1 MILLLGV
8 LLGWAAGR
16 ILGGATARLA
26 DPGFR
31 WLWLPIA
38 SAVIQMCTTPLSR
51 LIPLPAESWYGFVV
65 ILTYGAN
72 AAFALANLRPLA
84 GSLPILMGTL
94 GNFAVIAANG
104 WRMPV
109 APSALQLP
117 QLVAPAERLGYY
129 MADSSTRLLWLGD
142 VLPLPLPLVGGYM
155 SLGDILLFLGVAV
168 LIAGRIKTM
177 NESIYYNVDGLHTA
191 IAKERQ
197 IQFRYFRW
205 GPDKTMILRHNGEL
219 YTVSP
224 WHLCW
229 DDENYYLVAYDS
241 ASGRI
246 KHYRVDK
253 MKNITITDLPR
264 DGAETMEHL
273 DLTIYTRRLF
283 GMFGGEPIRVTLE
296 GDDDMI
302 NVLIDRFGDEI
313 PLSRKDGDRVET
325 RVDVAVSPQFLG
337 WVASFGGKL
346 TVTSPPSVKEQ
357 MRTLARKL
365 SEQYEGSVRFIGQ
378 GSCYNES
385 TS

>member
-1 MILLLGV
+1 MAKGTNQKRKLLY
-8 LLGWAAGR
+8 
-16 ILGGATARLA
+16 LA
-26 DPGFR
+26 QIFSEETDEDHG
-31 WLWLPIA
+31 LTLAEIA
-38 SAVIQMCTTPLSR
+38 QRLSR
-51 LIPLPAESWYGFVV
+51 LDINAERKTLYQDFEE
-65 ILTYGAN
+65 
-72 AAFALANLRPLA
+72 LRRFGMDICTNQEGKSFRYFL
-84 GSLPILMGTL
+84 GSRT
-94 GNFAVIAANG
+94 F
-104 WRMPV
+104 
-109 APSALQLP
+109 QLP
-117 QLVAPAERLGYY
+117 ELKLLVDAVQSSRFITEQKSRELIKKLETLTSRSNANQLQRQ
-129 MADSSTRLLWLGD
+129 
-142 VLPLPLPLVGGYM
+142 
-155 SLGDILLFLGVAV
+155 V

-241 ASGRI
+241 ASGCI

-273 DLTIYTRRLF
+273 DLTVYTRRLF

-313 PLSRKDGDRVET
+313 PLSRTDGDRVET

-365 SEQYEGSVRFIGQ
+365 SEQYE
-378 GSCYNES
+378 
-385 TS
+385 

>member
-1 MILLLGV
+1 MAKGTNQKLKLLY
-8 LLGWAAGR
+8 
-16 ILGGATARLA
+16 LA
-26 DPGFR
+26 QIFSEETDEDHG
-31 WLWLPIA
+31 LTLAEIA
-38 SAVIQMCTTPLSR
+38 QRLSR
-51 LIPLPAESWYGFVV
+51 LDINAERKTLYQDFEE
-65 ILTYGAN
+65 
-72 AAFALANLRPLA
+72 LRRFGMDICTNQEGKSFRYFL
-84 GSLPILMGTL
+84 GSRT
-94 GNFAVIAANG
+94 F
-104 WRMPV
+104 
-109 APSALQLP
+109 QLP
-117 QLVAPAERLGYY
+117 ELKLLVDAVQSSRFITEQKSRELIKKLETLTSRSNANQLQRQ
-129 MADSSTRLLWLGD
+129 
-142 VLPLPLPLVGGYM
+142 
-155 SLGDILLFLGVAV
+155 V

-191 IAKERQ
+191 IAKGRQ

-365 SEQYEGSVRFIGQ
+365 SEQYE
-378 GSCYNES
+378 
-385 TS
+385 

>member
-1 MILLLGV
+1 MAKGTNQKRKLLY
-8 LLGWAAGR
+8 
-16 ILGGATARLA
+16 LA
-26 DPGFR
+26 QIFSEETDEDHG
-31 WLWLPIA
+31 LTLAEIA
-38 SAVIQMCTTPLSR
+38 QRLSR
-51 LIPLPAESWYGFVV
+51 LDINAERKTLYQDFEE
-65 ILTYGAN
+65 
-72 AAFALANLRPLA
+72 LRRFGMDICTNQEGKSFRYFL
-84 GSLPILMGTL
+84 GSRT
-94 GNFAVIAANG
+94 F
-104 WRMPV
+104 
-109 APSALQLP
+109 QLP
-117 QLVAPAERLGYY
+117 ELKLLVDAVQSSRFITEQKSRELIKKLETLTSRSNANQLQRQ
-129 MADSSTRLLWLGD
+129 
-142 VLPLPLPLVGGYM
+142 
-155 SLGDILLFLGVAV
+155 V

-273 DLTIYTRRLF
+273 DLTVYTRRLF

-313 PLSRKDGDRVET
+313 PLSRKDGGRVET

-357 MRTLARKL
+357 MRSLARKL
-365 SEQYEGSVRFIGQ
+365 SEQYE
-378 GSCYNES
+378 
-385 TS
+385 

>member
-1 MILLLGV
+1 MAKGTNQKLKLLY
-8 LLGWAAGR
+8 
-16 ILGGATARLA
+16 LA
-26 DPGFR
+26 QIFSEETDEDHG
-31 WLWLPIA
+31 LTLAEIA
-38 SAVIQMCTTPLSR
+38 QRLSR
-51 LIPLPAESWYGFVV
+51 LDINAERKTLYQDFEE
-65 ILTYGAN
+65 
-72 AAFALANLRPLA
+72 LRRFGMDICTNQEGKSFRYFL
-84 GSLPILMGTL
+84 GSRT
-94 GNFAVIAANG
+94 F
-104 WRMPV
+104 
-109 APSALQLP
+109 QLP
-117 QLVAPAERLGYY
+117 ELKLLVDAVQSSRFITEQKSRELIKKLETLTSRSNANQLQRQ
-129 MADSSTRLLWLGD
+129 
-142 VLPLPLPLVGGYM
+142 
-155 SLGDILLFLGVAV
+155 V

-283 GMFGGEPIRVTLE
+283 GMFGGADPGHAGGRRRHDKRPHRPLRRRDPPKPKGRRPGRDPGGRGSQPPILRLGGQLRRKAHRYLSSFRKRADAHPCPEAVGAIRVIRPFYRT
-296 GDDDMI
+296 G
-302 NVLIDRFGDEI
+302 
-313 PLSRKDGDRVET
+313 
-325 RVDVAVSPQFLG
+325 FL
-337 WVASFGGKL
+337 L
-346 TVTSPPSVKEQ
+346 Q
-357 MRTLARKL
+357 
-365 SEQYEGSVRFIGQ
+365 
-378 GSCYNES
+378 
-385 TS
+385 

>member
-1 MILLLGV
+1 MAKGTNQKRKLLY
-8 LLGWAAGR
+8 
-16 ILGGATARLA
+16 LA
-26 DPGFR
+26 QIFSEETDEDHG
-31 WLWLPIA
+31 LTLAEIA
-38 SAVIQMCTTPLSR
+38 QRLSR
-51 LIPLPAESWYGFVV
+51 LDINAERKTLYQDFEE
-65 ILTYGAN
+65 
-72 AAFALANLRPLA
+72 LRRFGMDICTNQEGKSFRYFL
-84 GSLPILMGTL
+84 GSRT
-94 GNFAVIAANG
+94 F
-104 WRMPV
+104 
-109 APSALQLP
+109 QLP
-117 QLVAPAERLGYY
+117 ELKLLVDAVQSSRFITEQKSRELIKKLETLTSRSNANQLQRQ
-129 MADSSTRLLWLGD
+129 
-142 VLPLPLPLVGGYM
+142 
-155 SLGDILLFLGVAV
+155 V

-273 DLTIYTRRLF
+273 DLTVYTRRLF

-313 PLSRKDGDRVET
+313 PLSQTDGDRVET

-365 SEQYEGSVRFIGQ
+365 SEQYE
-378 GSCYNES
+378 
-385 TS
+385 

>member
-1 MILLLGV
+1 MAKGTNQKLKLLY
-8 LLGWAAGR
+8 
-16 ILGGATARLA
+16 LA
-26 DPGFR
+26 QIFSEETDEDHG
-31 WLWLPIA
+31 LTLAEIA
-38 SAVIQMCTTPLSR
+38 QRLSR
-51 LIPLPAESWYGFVV
+51 LDINAERKTLYQDFEE
-65 ILTYGAN
+65 
-72 AAFALANLRPLA
+72 LRRFGMDICTNQEGKSFRYFL
-84 GSLPILMGTL
+84 GSRT
-94 GNFAVIAANG
+94 F
-104 WRMPV
+104 
-109 APSALQLP
+109 QLP
-117 QLVAPAERLGYY
+117 ELKLLVDAVQSSRFITEQKSRELIKKLETLTSRSNANQLQRQ
-129 MADSSTRLLWLGD
+129 
-142 VLPLPLPLVGGYM
+142 
-155 SLGDILLFLGVAV
+155 V

-313 PLSRKDGDRVET
+313 PLRRKDGDRVET

-365 SEQYEGSVRFIGQ
+365 SEQYE
-378 GSCYNES
+378 
-385 TS
+385 

>member
-1 MILLLGV
+1 MAKGTNQKLKLLY
-8 LLGWAAGR
+8 
-16 ILGGATARLA
+16 LA
-26 DPGFR
+26 QIFSEETDEDHG
-31 WLWLPIA
+31 LTLAEIA
-38 SAVIQMCTTPLSR
+38 QRLSR
-51 LIPLPAESWYGFVV
+51 LDINAERKTLYQDFEE
-65 ILTYGAN
+65 
-72 AAFALANLRPLA
+72 LRRFGMDICTNQEGKSFRYFL
-84 GSLPILMGTL
+84 GSRT
-94 GNFAVIAANG
+94 F
-104 WRMPV
+104 
-109 APSALQLP
+109 QLP
-117 QLVAPAERLGYY
+117 ELKLLVDAVQSSRFITEQKSRELIKKLETLTSRSNANQLQRQ
-129 MADSSTRLLWLGD
+129 
-142 VLPLPLPLVGGYM
+142 
-155 SLGDILLFLGVAV
+155 V

-296 GDDDMI
+296 GNDDMI

-313 PLSRKDGDRVET
+313 PLRRKDGDRVET

-365 SEQYEGSVRFIGQ
+365 SEQYE
-378 GSCYNES
+378 
-385 TS
+385 

>member
-1 MILLLGV
+1 MAKGTNQKLKLLY
-8 LLGWAAGR
+8 
-16 ILGGATARLA
+16 LA
-26 DPGFR
+26 QIFSEETDEDHG
-31 WLWLPIA
+31 LTLAEIA
-38 SAVIQMCTTPLSR
+38 QRLSR
-51 LIPLPAESWYGFVV
+51 LDINAERKTLYQDFEE
-65 ILTYGAN
+65 
-72 AAFALANLRPLA
+72 LRRFGMDICTNQEGKSFRYFL
-84 GSLPILMGTL
+84 GSRT
-94 GNFAVIAANG
+94 F
-104 WRMPV
+104 
-109 APSALQLP
+109 QLP
-117 QLVAPAERLGYY
+117 ELKLLVDAVQSSRFITEQKSRELIKKLETLTSRSNANQLQRQ
-129 MADSSTRLLWLGD
+129 
-142 VLPLPLPLVGGYM
+142 
-155 SLGDILLFLGVAV
+155 V

-296 GDDDMI
+296 GNDDMI

-313 PLSRKDGDRVET
+313 PLSRKDGDRAET

-365 SEQYEGSVRFIGQ
+365 SEQYE
-378 GSCYNES
+378 
-385 TS
+385 

>member
-1 MILLLGV
+1 MAKGTNQKRKLLY
-8 LLGWAAGR
+8 
-16 ILGGATARLA
+16 LA
-26 DPGFR
+26 QIFSEETDEDHG
-31 WLWLPIA
+31 LTLAEIA
-38 SAVIQMCTTPLSR
+38 QRLSR
-51 LIPLPAESWYGFVV
+51 LDINAERKTLYQDFEE
-65 ILTYGAN
+65 
-72 AAFALANLRPLA
+72 LRRFGMDICTDQEGKSFRYFL
-84 GSLPILMGTL
+84 GSRT
-94 GNFAVIAANG
+94 F
-104 WRMPV
+104 
-109 APSALQLP
+109 QLP
-117 QLVAPAERLGYY
+117 ELKLLVDAVQSSRFITEQKSRELIKKLETLTSRSNANQLQRQ
-129 MADSSTRLLWLGD
+129 
-142 VLPLPLPLVGGYM
+142 
-155 SLGDILLFLGVAV
+155 V

-205 GPDKTMILRHNGEL
+205 GPDKTMILRHNGEP

-273 DLTIYTRRLF
+273 DLTVYTRRLF

-313 PLSRKDGDRVET
+313 PLSRTDGDRVET

-365 SEQYEGSVRFIGQ
+365 SEQYE
-378 GSCYNES
+378 
-385 TS
+385 

>member
-1 MILLLGV
+1 MAKGTNQKRKLLY
-8 LLGWAAGR
+8 
-16 ILGGATARLA
+16 LA
-26 DPGFR
+26 QIFSEETDEDHG
-31 WLWLPIA
+31 LTLAEIA
-38 SAVIQMCTTPLSR
+38 QRLSR
-51 LIPLPAESWYGFVV
+51 LDINAERKTLYQDFEE
-65 ILTYGAN
+65 
-72 AAFALANLRPLA
+72 LRRFGMDICTNQEGKSFRYFL
-84 GSLPILMGTL
+84 GSRT
-94 GNFAVIAANG
+94 F
-104 WRMPV
+104 
-109 APSALQLP
+109 QLP
-117 QLVAPAERLGYY
+117 ELKLLVDAVQSSRFITEQKSRELIKKLETLTSRFNANQLQRQ
-129 MADSSTRLLWLGD
+129 
-142 VLPLPLPLVGGYM
+142 
-155 SLGDILLFLGVAV
+155 V

-264 DGAETMEHL
+264 NGAETMEHL
-273 DLTIYTRRLF
+273 DLTVYTRRLF

-313 PLSRKDGDRVET
+313 PLSRTDGDRVET

-365 SEQYEGSVRFIGQ
+365 SEQYE
-378 GSCYNES
+378 
-385 TS
+385 

>member
-1 MILLLGV
+1 MAKGTNQKRKLLY
-8 LLGWAAGR
+8 
-16 ILGGATARLA
+16 LA
-26 DPGFR
+26 QIFSEETDEDHG
-31 WLWLPIA
+31 LTLAEIA
-38 SAVIQMCTTPLSR
+38 QRLSR
-51 LIPLPAESWYGFVV
+51 LDINAERKTLYQDFEE
-65 ILTYGAN
+65 
-72 AAFALANLRPLA
+72 LRRFGMDICTNQEGKSFRYFL
-84 GSLPILMGTL
+84 GSRT
-94 GNFAVIAANG
+94 F
-104 WRMPV
+104 
-109 APSALQLP
+109 QLP
-117 QLVAPAERLGYY
+117 ELKLLVDAVQSSRFITEQKSRELIKKLETLTSRSNANQLQRQ
-129 MADSSTRLLWLGD
+129 
-142 VLPLPLPLVGGYM
+142 
-155 SLGDILLFLGVAV
+155 V

-273 DLTIYTRRLF
+273 DLTVYTRRLF

-313 PLSRKDGDRVET
+313 PLSRTDGDRVET

-365 SEQYEGSVRFIGQ
+365 SEQYE
-378 GSCYNES
+378 
-385 TS
+385 

>member
-1 MILLLGV
+1 MAKGTNQKLKLLY
-8 LLGWAAGR
+8 
-16 ILGGATARLA
+16 LA
-26 DPGFR
+26 QIFSEETDEDHG
-31 WLWLPIA
+31 LTLAEIA
-38 SAVIQMCTTPLSR
+38 QRLSR
-51 LIPLPAESWYGFVV
+51 LDINAERKTLYQDFEE
-65 ILTYGAN
+65 
-72 AAFALANLRPLA
+72 LRRFGMDICTNQEGKSFRYFL
-84 GSLPILMGTL
+84 GSRT
-94 GNFAVIAANG
+94 F
-104 WRMPV
+104 
-109 APSALQLP
+109 QLP
-117 QLVAPAERLGYY
+117 ELKLLVDAVQSSRFITEQKSRELIKKLETLTSRSNANQLQRQ
-129 MADSSTRLLWLGD
+129 
-142 VLPLPLPLVGGYM
+142 
-155 SLGDILLFLGVAV
+155 V

-273 DLTIYTRRLF
+273 DLTVYTRRLF

-313 PLSRKDGDRVET
+313 PLSRTDGDRVET

-365 SEQYEGSVRFIGQ
+365 SEQYE
-378 GSCYNES
+378 
-385 TS
+385 

>member
-1 MILLLGV
+1 MAKGTNQKLKLLY
-8 LLGWAAGR
+8 
-16 ILGGATARLA
+16 LA
-26 DPGFR
+26 QIFSEETDEDHG
-31 WLWLPIA
+31 LTLAEIA
-38 SAVIQMCTTPLSR
+38 QRLSR
-51 LIPLPAESWYGFVV
+51 LDINAERKTLYQDFEE
-65 ILTYGAN
+65 
-72 AAFALANLRPLA
+72 LRRFGMDICTNQEGKSFRYFL
-84 GSLPILMGTL
+84 GSRT
-94 GNFAVIAANG
+94 F
-104 WRMPV
+104 
-109 APSALQLP
+109 QLP
-117 QLVAPAERLGYY
+117 ELKLLVDAVQSSRFITEQKSRELIKKLETLTSRSNANQLQRQ
-129 MADSSTRLLWLGD
+129 
-142 VLPLPLPLVGGYM
+142 
-155 SLGDILLFLGVAV
+155 V

-313 PLSRKDGDRVET
+313 PLSRKDGDRVKT

-365 SEQYEGSVRFIGQ
+365 SEQYE
-378 GSCYNES
+378 
-385 TS
+385 